1 MTEPLAGAGAPQ
13 AFFSQEWA
21 QLEDVLAQARHSLTV
36 RCKNT
41 VVRPLFDALVQCRR
55 QGLAVHLALPD
66 TGASRHS
73 AIAWER
79 LSAIG
84 GLIAWLPASA
94 AQRAYPPLVVVVDGA
109 QVWTGKLSQGMSPL
123 DDAAEVPGLV
133 RWDDP
138 AFAQQT
144 RQVLDDEAGWMP
156 ALDTALTERLAQ
168 ATSTALELRR
178 DGAAAHQAWLAAV
191 LHNHALATQAEIAE
205 TQRQM
210 ALFDH
215 AQEQALGALMRD
227 YLRGKAQYLQHL
239 ALQDRAAQ
247 DEARAAQQ
255 RWDDYASAQAAQDAD
270 TQPLP
275 LDADALDQLKQM
287 YRKLAMQC
295 HPDRVADADQGRA
308 AQLFQSL
315 QSSYRRGDMAALY
328 ALQESV
334 AQAGLQFV
342 APALR
347 EAPPAAEEAQQEQ
360 DAAEEAALQARVRAL
375 RAALAQRHDALEA
388 LRTTPTWRTLSSQPN
403 WDLWFAQQQQHLQ
416 AELERFALAFQ
427 AGAQPQAASFAP

>member
-21 QLEDVLAQARHSLTV
+21 QLEDALAQARHSLTV

-73 AIAWER
+73 AMAWER

-156 ALDTALTERLAQ
+156 APDTVLTERLAQ
-168 ATSTALELRR
+168 AASTALELRR

-227 YLRGKAQYLQHL
+227 YLHGKAQYLQHL

-334 AQAGLQFV
+334 TQAGLQFV
-342 APALR
+342 APAPQAQP
-347 EAPPAAEEAQQEQ
+347 EAAQAQQQEHGEAEQ
-360 DAAEEAALQARVRAL
+360 AALQARVRAL

>member
-13 AFFSQEWA
+13 AFFTQEWA
-21 QLEDVLAQARHSLTV
+21 QLEDALAQARHSVAV

-94 AQRAYPPLVVVVDGA
+94 SQLAYPPLVLVVDGA

-144 RQVLDDEAGWMP
+144 RQVLDHEAGWMP
-156 ALDTALTERLAQ
+156 APDTVLTERLAQ

-227 YLRGKAQYLQHL
+227 YLRGKAQYLQQL

-247 DEARAAQQ
+247 DEAHAAQQ
-255 RWDDYASAQAAQDAD
+255 RWDDYASAQAAQDTD

-342 APALR
+342 APAPQAQP
-347 EAPPAAEEAQQEQ
+347 EAAQAQQQEHGEAEQ
-360 DAAEEAALQARVRAL
+360 AAVQARVRAL

-388 LRTTPTWRTLSSQPN
+388 LRSSPTWRTLSSQPN

-416 AELERFALAFQ
+416 SELDRFALAVPI
-427 AGAQPQAASFAP
+427 GAQPQAAAVAP

>member
-21 QLEDVLAQARHSLTV
+21 QLEDALAQARHSLTV

-73 AIAWER
+73 AMAWER

-123 DDAAEVPGLV
+123 DDAAEVPGLM

-227 YLRGKAQYLQHL
+227 Y
-239 ALQDRAAQ
+239 
-247 DEARAAQQ
+247 
-255 RWDDYASAQAAQDAD
+255 
-270 TQPLP
+270 
-275 LDADALDQLKQM
+275 
-287 YRKLAMQC
+287 
-295 HPDRVADADQGRA
+295 
-308 AQLFQSL
+308 
-315 QSSYRRGDMAALY
+315 
-328 ALQESV
+328 
-334 AQAGLQFV
+334 
-342 APALR
+342 
-347 EAPPAAEEAQQEQ
+347 
-360 DAAEEAALQARVRAL
+360 
-375 RAALAQRHDALEA
+375 
-388 LRTTPTWRTLSSQPN
+388 
-403 WDLWFAQQQQHLQ
+403 
-416 AELERFALAFQ
+416 
-427 AGAQPQAASFAP
+427 

>member
-1 MTEPLAGAGAPQ
+1 M
-13 AFFSQEWA
+13 
-21 QLEDVLAQARHSLTV
+21 EDALAQARHSVAV

-41 VVRPLFDALVQCRR
+41 VARPLFDALVQCRR

-94 AQRAYPPLVVVVDGA
+94 AQLAYPPLVLVVDGA

-144 RQVLDDEAGWMP
+144 RQVLDHEAGWMP
-156 ALDTALTERLAQ
+156 APDAVLTERLAQ

-215 AQEQALGALMRD
+215 AQDQALGPLMRD
-227 YLRGKAQYLQHL
+227 YLRGKAQYLQQL

-255 RWDDYASAQAAQDAD
+255 RWDDYASAQAAQDTD

-308 AQLFQSL
+308 AQFFQSL

-334 AQAGLQFV
+334 AKAGLQFV
-342 APALR
+342 APALQ

-416 AELERFALAFQ
+416 SELDRFALALPI
-427 AGAQPQAASFAP
+427 GAQPQAAAVAP

>member
-13 AFFSQEWA
+13 AFFTQEWA
-21 QLEDVLAQARHSLTV
+21 QLEDALAQARHSVAV

-84 GLIAWLPASA
+84 GRIAWLPASA
-94 AQRAYPPLVVVVDGA
+94 SQLAYPPLAVVVDGA

-133 RWDDP
+133 RWDAP

-144 RQVLDDEAGWMP
+144 RQVLDHEAGWMP
-156 ALDTALTERLAQ
+156 APDAVPTERLAQ

-215 AQEQALGALMRD
+215 AQEQALGALMRE
-227 YLRGKAQYLQHL
+227 YLRGKAQYLQQL

-247 DEARAAQQ
+247 DEAHAAQQ

-295 HPDRVADADQGRA
+295 HPDRVADADQSRA

-347 EAPPAAEEAQQEQ
+347 DAAHAAQEAQPEQ